1 MAKQYKVDTAAEAR
15 RILTDLKAKRYK
27 PIYLL
32 CGEEPFYIDLISDY
46 IENNVL
52 TEDEKEFNLS
62 ILFGSDTNMDNVV
75 MAARQYP
82 MMSEYQVIIV
92 KEAQSL
98 GRLDALQKYLKQ
110 PTLSTIIVLCYKHG
124 KPDGRQKAVQAVPG
138 VGEYFE
144 TSHIDE
150 AMLPRWVESYVTGQG
165 MKIQPAAAELL
176 VEFVGNDLT
185 SLVHNVDKLKIITAQ
200 KSAVEITNEMVSEYT
215 GISREYN
222 NFELKSALARHDVL
236 KANKIAEYFA
246 KNPKANSVI
255 PTIANLFFFFSNL
268 LAYQTITER
277 NNYEVA
283 KKLNIYSSAVP
294 ELALASKYYSTQKVM
309 RIIGYLRQADA
320 QSKGFRTTT
329 DITEHDVLRELIFK
343 ILH

>member
-15 RILTDLKAKRYK
+15 RIMGDLKAKKYK

-46 IENNVL
+46 IEKNVL
-52 TEDEKEFNLS
+52 TDDEKEFNLTV
-62 ILFGSDTNMDNVV
+62 LFGADTNIDNVV

-110 PTLSTIIVLCYKHG
+110 PTQSSIIVLCYKHG
-124 KPDGRQKAVQAVPG
+124 KPDARQKAVQTIPA
-138 VGEYFE
+138 VGELFE
-144 TSHIDE
+144 TARLSD
-150 AMLPRWVESYVTGQG
+150 AVLPRWVEGYVTSRGL
-165 MKIQPAAAELL
+165 KIQPAAAELL

-185 SLVHNVDKLKIITAQ
+185 SIVHNVDKLKIIMEQ
-200 KSAVEITNEMVSEYT
+200 KSVVEISSDMVSDYT

-222 NFELKSALARHDVL
+222 NIELKSALAHHDIM
-236 KANKIAEYFA
+236 KANKIAEHFA

-255 PTIANLFFFFSNL
+255 STIANLFYFFSNL
-268 LAYQTITER
+268 LAYLTISER
-277 NNYEVA
+277 DNFAVSR
-283 KKLNIYSSAVP
+283 KLNIYSSAVP

-329 DITEHDVLRELIFK
+329 DMDEHDILRELIFK